1 MQHEYIFMN
10 AAYNYNHN
18 GGSWTHQIRKTSYLA
33 VQNLAT
39 SATISTL
46 TDNRG
51 AVTELMM

>member
-10 AAYNYNHN
+10 AAYNYNYN
-18 GGSWTHQIRKTSYLA
+18 GGSWTYQIRKTSYLA

-51 AVTELMM
+51 GVTELMM